1 MKQLLGI
8 LLSIICAAAFAQKI
22 PSMPFGENPLM
33 TSNNSIQSSENPLHT
48 SMHPLLHQFQ
58 KTSPPIPRS
67 QNKNYIS
74 GDTLYV
80 MNDTTISGSWNH
92 GGCLFIFG
100 TAHLTFNSA
109 DCNIYGD
116 LVVWGTTARVDIN
129 NSTMRFPQQYF
140 YQRNIIVAGGASLHI
155 NNSTLDYSGLSHN
168 LSISDSAKVFWSE
181 VNNIGFT
188 TCGMWSKAEMNIN
201 GTNQAGEYIM
211 TQESQCHF
219 RNANT
224 ILLWHHFAEGA
235 SVNHSFPEGDTVN
248 HYDFSSATLGVS
260 GVNFLVEVDSCT
272 EVMWGMMPEP
282 LTNISISNSEIRAI
296 GLWFNGDDTL
306 DVNGLVNQTQYVGQ
320 TMNIPDRNL
329 QLTNTSVRTWSIY
342 SFDASHLNI
351 TGSIVGEI
359 GCFGRSNVINSGILV
374 DGSGGYLFAS
384 DTSLC
389 IASSISST
397 TSVRSERH
405 GMMIFGYSTLN
416 MGTAEAL
423 GNSILLVAQT
433 PMLQDPIYR
442 DMAVVWYG
450 TIEGPN
456 SVIKGDSI
464 AINGSAW
471 IDKDPMSPHMDFAW
485 KQMFYKSN
493 TETNWTAMGP
503 RTYNESRHDT
513 LCVWNTSTL
522 TNEGMYEIKL
532 VICDNSLDSNKLEA
546 MFGINVLP
554 EYMGIEEND
563 NNIVVYPNPATD
575 QITIESPKAGVIQIY
590 NTSGQKVLEQTYV
603 DGRADISLL
612 APGAYLLVIT
622 DGENPLKTYVIKE

>member
-1 MKQLLGI
+1 
-8 LLSIICAAAFAQKI
+8 
-22 PSMPFGENPLM
+22 
-33 TSNNSIQSSENPLHT
+33 
-48 SMHPLLHQFQ
+48 
-58 KTSPPIPRS
+58 
-67 QNKNYIS
+67 
-74 GDTLYV
+74 
-80 MNDTTISGSWNH
+80 
-92 GGCLFIFG
+92 
-100 TAHLTFNSA
+100 
-109 DCNIYGD
+109 
-116 LVVWGTTARVDIN
+116 
-129 NSTMRFPQQYF
+129 
-140 YQRNIIVAGGASLHI
+140 
-155 NNSTLDYSGLSHN
+155 
-168 LSISDSAKVFWSE
+168 
-181 VNNIGFT
+181 
-188 TCGMWSKAEMNIN
+188 MNIN

-397 TSVRSERH
+397 TSVRSERN
-405 GMMIFGYSTLN
+405 GMMIFGYSTIN
-416 MGTAEAL
+416 MGSVEAL